1 VIGRIS
7 APLGRHAFLLLICLA
22 ALYPIWFMVSTA
34 LKSNQDYQLHPTGF
48 PRHPTLHNFVTA
60 IRDLPIPHWLLN
72 SAIVAVS
79 SIAISTLIAML
90 GAFAIAYGSFRG
102 RDLLLKANV
111 VLMVIPPV
119 TLIIPMFVLM
129 VDLRLINTLTSV
141 IVFYS
146 GLLVPFSVFFLVNFF
161 KTVPLELIEAA
172 TVDGDSA
179 LGILRRIVTPISAA
193 AIFALVV
200 VNAIW
205 VWNELLIAL
214 VFLQDEN
221 KRTLMAG
228 LTLFQGRYNTN
239 QPLILA
245 GAVISILPV
254 ILLYLS
260 GQRFFVRGLTAGI
273 GK

>member
-1 VIGRIS
+1 VRS
-7 APLGRHAFLLLICLA
+7 RAAAAVSRQSFLLLVCVGS
-22 ALYPIWFMVSTA
+22 LYPIWFMISTA
-34 LKSNQDYQLHPTGF
+34 LKRNDDYVLDPTGF
-48 PRHPTLHNFVTA
+48 PRHATFHNFWVA
-60 IRDLPIPHWLLN
+60 LHDLPVPHWLLN
-72 SAIVAVS
+72 SVIVTVS
-79 SIAISTLIAML
+79 SVAISTLIAML
-90 GAFAIAYGSFRG
+90 GAYAIVFGQFVG
-102 RDLLLKANV
+102 RELLLKVNV

-119 TLIIPMFVLM
+119 VLLVPMFVLM
-129 VDLRLINTLTSV
+129 VDAGWINSLRSV
-141 IVFYS
+141 VVFYS

-161 KTVPLELIEAA
+161 RTVPGELVEAA
-172 TVDGDSA
+172 VVDGASP
-179 LGILRRIVTPISAA
+179 LRVLRLIVTPLSAA
-193 AIFALVV
+193 AIFTLMV
-200 VNAIW
+200 VNAIY

-245 GAVISILPV
+245 GAFVSILPV

>member
-1 VIGRIS
+1 MRTRVAAAVSRQ
-7 APLGRHAFLLLICLA
+7 AFLLLVCVGS
-22 ALYPIWFMVSTA
+22 LYPIWFMVSTA
-34 LKSNQDYQLHPTGF
+34 LKHNQDYVLDPTGF
-48 PRHPTLHNFVTA
+48 PSHATFHNVWVALH
-60 IRDLPIPHWLLN
+60 DLPVPHWLLN
-72 SAIVAVS
+72 SVIVTVS
-79 SIAISTLIAML
+79 SVAIATLIAML
-90 GAFAIAYGSFRG
+90 GAYAIVFGEFVG
-102 RDLLLKANV
+102 RELLLKVNV

-119 TLIIPMFVLM
+119 VLLVPMFVLM
-129 VDLRLINTLTSV
+129 VDAGWINSLRSV
-141 IVFYS
+141 IVFYC
-146 GLLVPFSVFFLVNFF
+146 GLLIPFSVFFLVNFF
-161 KTVPLELIEAA
+161 RTVPGELVEAA
-172 TVDGDSA
+172 VVDGASPFRV
-179 LGILRRIVTPISAA
+179 LRLIVTPLSAA
-193 AIFALVV
+193 AIFTLMV
-200 VNAIW
+200 VNAIY

-245 GAVISILPV
+245 GAFVSILPV